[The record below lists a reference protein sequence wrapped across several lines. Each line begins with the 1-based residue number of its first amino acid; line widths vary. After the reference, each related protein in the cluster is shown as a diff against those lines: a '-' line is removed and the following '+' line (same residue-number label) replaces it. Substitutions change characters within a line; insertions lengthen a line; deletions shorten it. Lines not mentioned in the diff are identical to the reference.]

1 VIRLEVFGES
11 GAMAT
16 VAQLLDEN
24 DEVSRVRLTAAT
36 RPEHAVVVATVH
48 PRAVDELLDT
58 LRRLGVPETD
68 VTLTRVEVLGRS
80 SGQGA
85 EAGLVWEDVL
95 GMAARNSRPIARYL
109 AFMFVAGLIASYGV
123 VEYNVILIVG
133 AMAISPDLLP
143 ITAVGVG
150 LVDRRLRLAGR
161 AFVTLVVGMGF
172 TSAAAA
178 ASAFAQNQFDRLPTG
193 FNIDSTVLGGLTTVN
208 EETIVVALAAGVAG
222 MLALETR
229 ASSGVGVAVSVTTIP
244 AAAYLGVAVGLGE
257 SGNALGALEVL
268 GTNIAMLVV
277 AASGTLVLQRLL
289 ARRAA
294 AARRRETAAEG

>member
-24 DEVSRVRLTAAT
+24 DEVSRVRLTGAT

-48 PRAVDELLDT
+48 PRAVDELLDN
-58 LRRLGVPETD
+58 LRRLGIPEAD
-68 VTLTRVEVLGRS
+68 VTLTRAEVLGRS

-123 VEYNVILIVG
+123 VEYSVILIVG

-178 ASAFAQNQFDRLPTG
+178 ASAFAQNQFDRLPSG
-193 FNIDSTVLGGLTTVN
+193 FNIDSTVLGSLTTVN
-208 EETIVVALAAGVAG
+208 DETIVVALAAGVAG

-257 SGNALGALEVL
+257 RGNALGALEVL